1 MITDVDENV
10 NNASDECSYCNLFI
24 LTTYV

>member
-24 LTTYV
+24 L